1 MEQKAEKLCSKLPG
15 GTTCCVPKCSSNS
28 VRTPGVSFHKF
39 PKEPSSKE
47 TWLNLLGISKQPL
60 KSHKVCSLHFP
71 GGKKVLGALPRSS
84 SFSNRQTSNSKCG
97 RIVTENM
104 KRISTTQHAGKH
116 DMQQTNEISE
126 LFALKSEL
134 EQLKKENAS
143 LKTKHDE
150 LSTKYKLCALRL
162 EHVIASDANFKFYTS
177 FPNYTTFKA
186 FFNYLQPACNLLMYA
201 GTKNSQ
207 HASETQ
213 AKRGTQRSLTPEQ
226 ELFMVLV
233 RLRCGLLGLDV
244 ANRFGISPAQYSRI
258 ETTWLAFLYHR
269 LRALP
274 IWPSRQYIQ
283 NTMPKAFKDS
293 YPNTRVIIDCTELF
307 IERPTS
313 FRSQSATYSSYK
325 NHNTAKG
332 LIGISPAGYPTFISE
347 LYTGRSSDKQVT
359 RDCGILNLL
368 EAGDDL
374 MADKGFD
381 IEDEMPEGVK
391 LNIPPFLNN
400 QQLSIQAENET
411 RKIAAVRVHVE
422 RAIQRIKCFRIL
434 KNVFPLSM
442 ASELNKV
449 WVICSYLTL
458 FQPPL
463 INSNSEQE

>member
-1 MEQKAEKLCSKLPG
+1 M
-15 GTTCCVPKCSSNS
+15 
-28 VRTPGVSFHKF
+28 SFHKF
-39 PKEPSSKE
+39 PKEPSLKE

-71 GGKKVLGALPRSS
+71 GGRKVLGALPTSS
-84 SFSNRQTSNSKCG
+84 LFSNRQTSNSKIG
-97 RIVTENM
+97 RNLTD
-104 KRISTTQHAGKH
+104 ST
-116 DMQQTNEISE
+116 QQMGIAQQCAKDEVPTNENSEITEIS
-126 LFALKSEL
+126 ALKSEL
-134 EQLKKENAS
+134 EQLKRENTF
-143 LKTKHDE
+143 LKSEHDE
-150 LSTKYKLCALRL
+150 LSSKYQLSVLRL
-162 EHVIASDANFKFYTS
+162 EHVVASDVNFRFYTS
-177 FPNYTTFKA
+177 FPNYATFKA
-186 FFNYLQPACNLLMYA
+186 FFNYLQPACNFLMYA

-207 HASETQ
+207 HTTETQ
-213 AKRGTQRSLTPEQ
+213 AKRGVPRSLTPEQ

-233 RLRCGLLGLDV
+233 RLRCGLMGLDT
-244 ANRFGISPAQYSRI
+244 ANRFGISQAQYSRI
-258 ETTWLAFLYHR
+258 ERTWLSFLYHR

-274 IWPSRQYIQ
+274 IWPSRDYIQ
-283 NTMPKAFKDS
+283 STMPKAFRDS
-293 YPNTRVIIDCTELF
+293 YPSTRVIIDCTELF

-332 LIGISPAGYPTFISE
+332 LIGISPAGYPSFISE

-359 RDCGILNLL
+359 KDCGILNLL
-368 EAGDDL
+368 EPGDDL

-381 IEDEMPEGVK
+381 IEDEMPQGVN
-391 LNIPPFLNN
+391 LNIPPFLKD
-400 QQLSIQAENET
+400 QQLSVQAENET

-458 FQPPL
+458 FQPP
-463 INSNSEQE
+463 IISNDAEHE

>member
-1 MEQKAEKLCSKLPG
+1 M
-15 GTTCCVPKCSSNS
+15 
-28 VRTPGVSFHKF
+28 
-39 PKEPSSKE
+39 
-47 TWLNLLGISKQPL
+47 
-60 KSHKVCSLHFP
+60 
-71 GGKKVLGALPRSS
+71 
-84 SFSNRQTSNSKCG
+84 
-97 RIVTENM
+97 
-104 KRISTTQHAGKH
+104 
-116 DMQQTNEISE
+116 
-126 LFALKSEL
+126 LKSEL
-134 EQLKKENAS
+134 QQLKRENKS
-143 LKTKHDE
+143 LKSKHDE
-150 LSTKYKLCALRL
+150 LSSKYQLCVLRL
-162 EHVIASDANFKFYTS
+162 EHVIASDVNFKFYTS
-177 FPNYTTFKA
+177 FPNYETFKA
-186 FFNYLQPACNLLMYA
+186 FFNYLQPACNFLMYA

-207 HASETQ
+207 HISETQ
-213 AKRGTQRSLTPEQ
+213 AKRGTPRSLTPEQ

-233 RLRCGLLGLDV
+233 RLRCGLLSLDT
-244 ANRFGISPAQYSRI
+244 ANRFGISQAQYSRI
-258 ETTWLAFLYHR
+258 ETTWLGFLYHR

-274 IWPSRQYIQ
+274 IWPSREYIQ

-359 RDCGILNLL
+359 IDCGILNLL
-368 EAGDDL
+368 EPGDDL

-381 IEDEMPEGVK
+381 IEDIMPNGVN
-391 LNIPPFLNN
+391 LNIPPFLKD
-400 QQLSIQAENET
+400 QQLSVQAENET

-458 FQPPL
+458 FQPS
-463 INSNSEQE
+463 IISNYPEHE